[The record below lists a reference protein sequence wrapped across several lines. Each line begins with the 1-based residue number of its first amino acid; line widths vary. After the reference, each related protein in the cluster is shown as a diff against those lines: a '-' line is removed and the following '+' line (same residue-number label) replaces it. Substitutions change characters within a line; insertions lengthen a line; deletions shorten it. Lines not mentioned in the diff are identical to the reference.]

1 MTNPLDEY
9 VADREKRAAK
19 RRTDDHELWQTWK
32 KDPGPHTLEPLLKRF
47 DPVIGQRMS
56 MWKPENVSASA
67 LRANLEGLAVKA
79 FNTYDPNRGA
89 ALNTH
94 VQNTM
99 RRGLRFVHQTQNLA
113 YIPEAKVEK
122 IGPINK
128 AVDALTEDLGR
139 APTASEIA
147 AHMNQGVPK
156 NKHITPRKVQEIQNS
171 RFADLFET
179 VPKGDEAGGFDPVSH
194 ASPREQEVLALLR
207 PSLSIDEQSVFDHL
221 YGLNGKPRTTSTGVI
236 ANKLGKS
243 PSQVSRLKKRIEAQ
257 YKRYA

>member
-1 MTNPLDEY
+1 MNPLDDY
-9 VADREKRAAK
+9 VSEREKRAAK

-32 KDPGPHTLEPLLKRF
+32 KDPGQHTLEPLLKRF

-79 FNTYDPNRGA
+79 FETYDPNRGA

-99 RRGLRFVHQTQNLA
+99 KRGLRFVHKTQNLA

-122 IGPINK
+122 IGPINT
-128 AVDALTEDLGR
+128 AIDALTEDLGR
-139 APTASEIA
+139 TPTASEIA
-147 AHMNQGVPK
+147 AHMNQGVPRD
-156 NKHITPRKVQEIQNS
+156 KHITPRRVQEIQNQ
-171 RFADLFET
+171 RLADLFESGT
-179 VPKGDEAGGFDPVSH
+179 DFDPVAVS
-194 ASPREQEVLALLR
+194 SPREQEVLALLR
-207 PSLSIDEQSVFDHL
+207 PSLSSDQQSVFDHL
-221 YGLNGKPRTTSTGVI
+221 YGLNGKARTTSTGDI
-236 ANKLGKS
+236 ARKLGKS
-243 PSQVSRLKKRIEAQ
+243 PSQVSRLKKSIEAQ